1 MGRRVTS
8 LWRIITVVAIIL
20 FGCVGC
26 TSCFPESEGG
36 FWDYF
41 TGNTLRH
48 DKAEWEAE
56 LKASEAEWAT
66 EIRLATE
73 RARKEEAVLNGLR
86 EKLAIAQE
94 HTEQLRLEKEIA
106 DAEARSLEA
115 EAELKA
121 LEGQLLIDE
130 AVAGSLTRSSRMH
143 AILELVLIVFALFG
157 VGVALGIIVTFVR
170 ERARGY

>member
-1 MGRRVTS
+1 MKKLLLV
-8 LWRIITVVAIIL
+8 LVLVMLVAVSCSGCSGL
-20 FGCVGC
+20 FAD
-26 TSCFPESEGG
+26 SEGG

-41 TGNTLRH
+41 TGNSLRH
-48 DKAEWEAE
+48 DKAEWDAE
-56 LKASEAEWAT
+56 VK
-66 EIRLATE
+66 LAAQ
-73 RARKEEAVLNGLR
+73 RARKEEATLDALR
-86 EKLAIAQE
+86 EELAIAQE

-121 LEGQLLIDE
+121 LEGQLLIDK

-157 VGVALGIIVTFVR
+157 VGVALGVVIAFAR
-170 ERARGY
+170 ERVRRY